1 MLSIYR
7 CNFENI
13 YGVILM
19 VKNFDT
25 DNVWTSH
32 FTSAL
37 AAFVPVVE
45 DLISFDYITLT
56 IHTPSPLCIYKNQA
70 EKYTYLACNN
80 YIEINKQPN
89 W

>member
-1 MLSIYR
+1 
-7 CNFENI
+7 
-13 YGVILM
+13 M

-37 AAFVPVVE
+37 AAFVPVVQ

-56 IHTPSPLCIYKNQA
+56 IHMLSPLCIYKYQA
-70 EKYTYLACNN
+70 ERYT
-80 YIEINKQPN
+80 
-89 W
+89 